1 MSVHRSDRRLGMAGV
16 VAVSFIVLRACPV
29 AAAIVY
35 GLRDPLRI
43 ELDLSD
49 RVKAPEALGFRRGV
63 DVVAQADET
72 RRQSGRERGR
82 LLVIS
87 MDLLSGHATVRR
99 PRPMVVTIAVCRSVI
114 CKPRA
119 AGFAYRHA
127 RRPTTQERS
136 ADLTSRASYLR
147 QDRLR
152 VRTELEP
159 QLGHHLARH
168 QRMAR
173 S

>member
-1 MSVHRSDRRLGMAGV
+1 VSVHQSDRHLGMAGV

-35 GLRDPLRI
+35 GLRGPLRI
-43 ELDLSD
+43 GLDLSD

-82 LLVIS
+82 LLLIS

-99 PRPMVVTIAVCRSVI
+99 ARPSGCDHRGLSICHLQAACGWLRISTRSPTYD
-114 CKPRA
+114 PRA
-119 AGFAYRHA
+119 
-127 RRPTTQERS
+127 QC
-136 ADLTSRASYLR
+136 
-147 QDRLR
+147 
-152 VRTELEP
+152 
-159 QLGHHLARH
+159 
-168 QRMAR
+168 
-173 S
+173 